1 MQHTSTFAMVIYN
14 TALHAVFAIMIS
26 HIFWPGH

>member
-26 HIFWPGH
+26 HIF